1 MKNQKGVNLVSL
13 SVAVIVIIAIAGTVL
28 YNVRTNLGVQKLKAM
43 QADIENLRGKV
54 ANYYLQYGALPV
66 LNVYSGGEKQV
77 TSIPKDSS
85 VLKDVLENAAN
96 DNLDTGDYY
105 VIDLKAMEN
114 ITLTYGEDYENLKDK
129 SPETIQTL
137 SNGTL
142 TDVYI
147 INSVSH
153 NIFYVDGITYEGK
166 TYYTQYQEEG
176 KEKIGSVDIDLSDLL
191 VIAKAIS
198 EGTVFNDNTPMTD
211 EYGNTFIIP
220 KGFKLS
226 KDSAKV
232 VTEGI
237 VIEDATYTNTK
248 GSEFVWIPVSK
259 DNKKIVGPA
268 YSGADKIAKK
278 EATITLSRYT
288 FKTDGTP
295 TDEGTNTISNKFIE
309 SASSQYG
316 EAVAKTDITSANGFI
331 AKTNAAGG
339 FWIGRYEARV
349 ENWTGDVVTTNSSHS
364 HSWTRYTGGKL
375 VEKPEAQVF
384 NYITQNKA
392 SELSQKMYE
401 KENDGTTAITKFE
414 SDLINSYAWDT
425 ATLFLQ
431 EFGWKNY
438 SRQTSINTSGPNAN
452 GTVSDSNKDNPCNI
466 YDMASNCYEWTT
478 ETSSFSGRPC
488 VVRGGSYLYSSDCTS
503 SRDYHGTTLA
513 RDYRSFRPVLY
524 VK

>member
-13 SVAVIVIIAIAGTVL
+13 SVAVIVIITIVGTVL

-54 ANYYLQYGALPV
+54 ANYYLQYGALPI
-66 LNVYSGGEKQV
+66 LKQQEIEDSILSENVK
-77 TSIPKDSS
+77 TI
-85 VLKDVLENAAN
+85 ENGN
-96 DNLDTGDYY
+96 IETGKYY
-105 VIDLKAMEN
+105 VIDLSAMEN

-198 EGTVFNDNTPMTD
+198 EGTVYNDNTPMTD

-226 KDSAKV
+226 KDSAEV

-268 YSGADKIAKK
+268 YSGADRIAKK

-288 FKTDGTP
+288 FDKNGTP
-295 TDEGTNTISNKFIE
+295 TNQNSNSYFEEEPRETGTNN
-309 SASSQYG
+309 
-316 EAVAKTDITSANGFI
+316 AVAKNINEFI
-331 AKTNAAGG
+331 SKTNAAGG

-349 ENWTGDVVTTNSSHS
+349 ENWTGDVVTSNSSNS
-364 HSWTRYTGGKL
+364 PSWTGYTGGKL
-375 VEKPEAQVF
+375 VEKPNAQVF

-466 YDMASNCYEWTT
+466 YDMASNCTEWTT
-478 ETSSFSGRPC
+478 ETYSISSNPC
-488 VVRGGSYLYSSDCTS
+488 VVRGGRYNRSNYYTS
-503 SRDYHGTTLA
+503 SRRTEFTTSA
-513 RDYRSFRPVLY
+513 SVYRSFRPVLY
-524 VK
+524 IK

>member
-13 SVAVIVIIAIAGTVL
+13 SVAVIVIITIVGTVL

-54 ANYYLQYGALPV
+54 ANYYLQYGALPI
-66 LNVYSGGEKQV
+66 LKQQEIEDSILSENVK
-77 TSIPKDSS
+77 TI
-85 VLKDVLENAAN
+85 ENGN
-96 DNLDTGDYY
+96 IETGKYY
-105 VIDLKAMEN
+105 VIDLSAMEN

-198 EGTVFNDNTPMTD
+198 EGTVYNDNTPMTD

-226 KDSAKV
+226 KDSAEV

-268 YSGADKIAKK
+268 YSGTDKIAKK

-288 FKTDGTP
+288 FDKNGTP
-295 TDEGTNTISNKFIE
+295 TNQNSNSYFEEEPRETGTNN
-309 SASSQYG
+309 
-316 EAVAKTDITSANGFI
+316 AVAKNINEFI
-331 AKTNAAGG
+331 SKTNAAGG

-349 ENWTGDVVTTNSSHS
+349 ENWTGDVVTSNSSNS
-364 HSWTRYTGGKL
+364 PSWTGYTGGKL
-375 VEKPEAQVF
+375 VEKPNAQVF

-466 YDMASNCYEWTT
+466 YDMASNCTEWTT
-478 ETSSFSGRPC
+478 ETSSSSSIPC
-488 VVRGGSYLYSSDCTS
+488 VRRGGYYSSSLIFTI
-503 SRDYHGTTLA
+503 SRGDSYTTGVNGS
-513 RDYRSFRPVLY
+513 YSFRPVLY
-524 VK
+524 IK

>member
-13 SVAVIVIIAIAGTVL
+13 SVAVIVIITIVGTVL

-54 ANYYLQYGALPV
+54 ANYYLQYGALPI
-66 LNVYSGGEKQV
+66 LKQQEIEDSILSENVK
-77 TSIPKDSS
+77 TI
-85 VLKDVLENAAN
+85 ENGN
-96 DNLDTGDYY
+96 IETGKYY
-105 VIDLKAMEN
+105 VIDLSAMEN

-198 EGTVFNDNTPMTD
+198 EGTVYNDNTPMTD

-226 KDSAKV
+226 KDSAEV

-268 YSGADKIAKK
+268 YSGADRIAKK

-288 FKTDGTP
+288 FDENGTSN
-295 TDEGTNTISNKFIE
+295 DQEANTIENYFTE
-309 SASSQYG
+309 LASSSSG
-316 EAVAKTDITSANGFI
+316 NAVAKTDVTSANGFI
-331 AKTNAAGG
+331 AKTNVAGG
-339 FWIGRYEARV
+339 FWIGRYEARIEGYTSV
-349 ENWTGDVVTTNSSHS
+349 KTNCPYSDPNWVG
-364 HSWTRYTGGKL
+364 YTGGKL
-375 VEKPEAQVF
+375 VEKPGAQVF

-466 YDMASNCYEWTT
+466 YDMASNCTEWTT
-478 ETSSFSGRPC
+478 ETSSFSNFPC
-488 VVRGGSYLYSSDCTS
+488 VVLGGGYYYSGYYTS
-503 SRDYHGTTLA
+503 SRGFNGPNSADEST
-513 RDYRSFRPVLY
+513 SFRPVLY
-524 VK
+524 IK

>member
-13 SVAVIVIIAIAGTVL
+13 SVAVIVIITIVGTVL

-54 ANYYLQYGALPV
+54 ANYYLQYGALPI
-66 LNVYSGGEKQV
+66 LKQQEIEDSILSENVK
-77 TSIPKDSS
+77 TI
-85 VLKDVLENAAN
+85 ENGN
-96 DNLDTGDYY
+96 IETGKYY
-105 VIDLKAMEN
+105 VIDLSAMEN

-153 NIFYVDGITYEGK
+153 NIFYVHGITYEGK

-198 EGTVFNDNTPMTD
+198 EGTVYNDNTPMTD

-226 KDSAKV
+226 KDSAEV

-237 VIEDATYTNTK
+237 VIEYATYTNTK

-268 YSGADKIAKK
+268 YSGADRIAKK

-288 FKTDGTP
+288 FDKNGTP
-295 TDEGTNTISNKFIE
+295 TNQNSNSYFEEEPRETGTNN
-309 SASSQYG
+309 
-316 EAVAKTDITSANGFI
+316 AVAKNINEFI
-331 AKTNAAGG
+331 SKTNAAGG

-349 ENWTGDVVTTNSSHS
+349 ENWTGDVVTSNSSNS
-364 HSWTRYTGGKL
+364 PSWTGYTNGKL
-375 VEKPEAQVF
+375 VEKPGAQVF

-466 YDMASNCYEWTT
+466 YDMASNCTEWTT
-478 ETSSFSGRPC
+478 ETYSISSNPC
-488 VVRGGSYLYSSDCTS
+488 VVRGGRYNRSNYYTS
-503 SRDYHGTTLA
+503 SRRTEFTTSA
-513 RDYRSFRPVLY
+513 HDHRSFRPVLY
-524 VK
+524 IK

>member
-13 SVAVIVIIAIAGTVL
+13 SVAVIVIITIVGTVL

-54 ANYYLQYGALPV
+54 ANYYLQYGALPI
-66 LNVYSGGEKQV
+66 LKQQEIEDSILSENVK
-77 TSIPKDSS
+77 TI
-85 VLKDVLENAAN
+85 ENGN
-96 DNLDTGDYY
+96 IETVKYY
-105 VIDLKAMEN
+105 VIDLSAMEN

-153 NIFYVDGITYEGK
+153 NIFYVHGITYEGK

-198 EGTVFNDNTPMTD
+198 EGTVYNDNTPMTD

-226 KDSAKV
+226 KDSAEV

-268 YSGADKIAKK
+268 YSGTDKIAKK
-278 EATITLSRYT
+278 EATINLSRYK
-288 FKTDGTP
+288 FGVNGPIDKGA
-295 TDEGTNTISNKFIE
+295 NTIDNYYTE
-309 SASSQYG
+309 SASSLYG
-316 EAVAKTDITSANGFI
+316 EAVAKTDVTAANGFKE
-331 AKTNAAGG
+331 KTKAAGG
-339 FWIGRYEARV
+339 FWIGRYEARI
-349 ENWTGDVVTTNSSHS
+349 EGYESLNTDCPWDDPNWIG
-364 HSWTRYTGGKL
+364 YTGGKL
-375 VEKPEAQVF
+375 VEKPGAQVF

-401 KENDGTTAITKFE
+401 KENDGTTSITKFE

-431 EFGWKNY
+431 EFGWENY

-466 YDMASNCYEWTT
+466 YDMASNCAEWTT
-478 ETSSFSGRPC
+478 ETYRDYYVPC
-488 VVRGGSYLYSSDCTS
+488 VIRGGSYRYGN
-503 SRDYHGTTLA
+503 DYVSTRNYNDTTYA
-513 RDYRSFRPVLY
+513 YDYYSFRPVLY
-524 VK
+524 IK